1 MPHYIKTCL
10 ALACLALICGCT
22 IWPQKPAAWSNATGA
37 EQFERLWWQD
47 VKDKNWSELEQR
59 LSGTYTGQI
68 DGKTLDRA
76 QMLARLKQM
85 AVSELSLGDVRIQP
99 SGDAAV
105 ITYFLDVRG
114 SSGGQPLEMK
124 HASMMTVWQH
134 QKRGWMQIAHS
145 ESH

>member
-1 MPHYIKTCL
+1 MPAMSRRLTPWPL
-10 ALACLALICGCT
+10 LLFLFLTSGCT
-22 IWPQKPAAWSNATGA
+22 IWPAKPAAWSNATGA

-47 VKDKNWSELEQR
+47 VKDKNWSEVEQR
-59 LSGTYTGQI
+59 LSGTYTAQI

-85 AVSELSLGDVRIQP
+85 EISEFSLGDVSIQP

-114 SSGGQPLEMK
+114 SSGDQPLEMR
-124 HASMMTVWQH
+124 HA
-134 QKRGWMQIAHS
+134 
-145 ESH
+145 